1 MKKLPILVLFLLVL
15 SAFALALEANT
26 DMAVGIGK
34 NKSNAVEITS
44 DVQVG
49 KNKTMDAEAGITAS
63 SQAKT
68 NRTENKTGPVATV
81 DGSLIHVGLTNAL
94 ANVENANARAAIEAN
109 MQRFLERY
117 EARINNM
124 TDVNVTVNEEGNV
137 EVTGKEPV
145 RFLGFI
151 KGKAT
156 TRFEVENNGQVSV
169 KQPWYRF
176 LYASD
181 ASVETNDA
189 SAKANAK
196 AAAE

>member
-1 MKKLPILVLFLLVL
+1 MKKLPVLALFLLVL
-15 SAFALALEANT
+15 SAFALALDVNT
-26 DMAVGIGK
+26 DSNIAVAGGRNRTATID
-34 NKSNAVEITS
+34 VDS
-44 DVQVG
+44 DIAVG
-49 KNKTMDAEAGITAS
+49 KNKTMDAEVGITAS
-63 SQAKT
+63 TGAKS
-68 NRTENKTGPVATV
+68 NKTTGPVAEAN
-81 DGSLIHVGLTNAL
+81 GSLIHVGLSNAL
-94 ANVENANARAAIEAN
+94 LNVENTNARAAIEAN

-124 TDVNVTVNEEGNV
+124 TEVNVTVNEEGNV

-189 SAKANAK
+189 SAKANVK